1 MAKEGIPS
9 ALLHDD
15 EDKDEDDFELK
26 SFEKASTLSA
36 RPYPGTNSESCGVRG
51 TVLGA
56 QSKGNQRSGHKR
68 QRKMEAMFLCVLCV
82 SRVSIC

>member
-15 EDKDEDDFELK
+15 DDEDEDDFELK

-36 RPYPGTNSESCGVRG
+36 RPYPGTTSESRGVRG
-51 TVLGA
+51 TVLGPRGEFLHE
-56 QSKGNQRSGHKR
+56 GNQRSGHKR
-68 QRKMEAMFLCVLCV
+68 QRKMEATFL
-82 SRVSIC
+82 